1 MTIEKQ
7 ALIQQ
12 IKSQDRGK
20 PHHWSVPH
28 SNFSFPF
35 LSFSFLFFPFLSFS
49 FLSFPFL
56 FFSFFLFPE
65 IIKLSEKKCIQTI
78 SYIHFQA
85 MRIRQQG
92 YQKSILGT
100 WRLLWSMKLLCFVI
114 VFVGNSKVCP
124 KDSVCQSCRDFYSKE
139 LRGNVWIR

>member
-1 MTIEKQ
+1 MFSKQ
-7 ALIQQ
+7 NIMFIFEGTQTEWFSDLKLFLIS
-12 IKSQDRGK
+12 ILK
-20 PHHWSVPH
+20 WSFYW
-28 SNFSFPF
+28 NINC
-35 LSFSFLFFPFLSFS
+35 SFLFFSLLFSS
-49 FLSFPFL
+49 FLFS
-56 FFSFFLFPE
+56 SFFLFPE